1 MVVPINDFSNRVPI
15 IKQQFV
21 VNFSTSDYNRA
32 CPFGDK
38 FYQLFLEWACALQWP
53 HQPSNQHVS
62 SLELYVDFCI
72 FHQTRGPVLVKNKTD
87 KTQQYHLPADCP
99 MATISSPTLADQHM
113 TWSRFLKWVERQN
126 IVWHNA
132 QKISKSKV
140 LGPLGFSMWAPAY
153 NSHPRLTCVDQA
165 YYTINDL
172 LISST
177 GKTRSL
183 SVPFNHPPVRKL

>member
-1 MVVPINDFSNRVPI
+1 MGDFTNRVPHI
-15 IKQQFV
+15 LHPFKVEFEDSVHDRI
-21 VNFSTSDYNRA
+21 

-38 FYQLFLEWACALQWP
+38 FFKLFLVWASKLQWP
-53 HQPSNQHVS
+53 PVPSNQHVS

-72 FHQTRGPVLVKNKTD
+72 FHQTRGPVLFKNKEN
-87 KTQQYHLPADCP
+87 KTQQYLLPGDSDLAAITCP
-99 MATISSPTLADQHM
+99 NLADQHM
-113 TWSRFLKWVERQN
+113 MWCRFLKWLERQN

-140 LGPLGFSMWAPAY
+140 LGPLGFSMWVPAF

-165 YYTINDL
+165 YYTINHL
-172 LISST
+172 LISSA

-183 SVPFNHPPVRKL
+183 SVPFNQPPAKNI